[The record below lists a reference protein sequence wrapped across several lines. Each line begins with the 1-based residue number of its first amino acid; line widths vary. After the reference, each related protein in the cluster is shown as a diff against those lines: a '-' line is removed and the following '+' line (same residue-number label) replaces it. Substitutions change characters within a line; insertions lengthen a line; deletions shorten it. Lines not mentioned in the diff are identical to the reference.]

1 RHMRGLPSITIEY
14 LSKRSGADE
23 GTILRYQR
31 LGLVRRP
38 RTVTPGLLL
47 YTPEDVDR
55 IRFASRSRGRGGA
68 ERRVWE
74 ESGPVETLYF
84 DVADKARCGPR
95 LTPSSLSRSS
105 GNSELATP
113 ISWPW

>member
-1 RHMRGLPSITIEY
+1 MRGLPSITIEY

-31 LGLVRRP
+31 LGLVRKP

-55 IRFASRSRGRGGA
+55 IRFASRSRGRGGG
-68 ERRVWE
+68 RTSRL
-74 ESGPVETLYF
+74 GR
-84 DVADKARCGPR
+84 KRARGDA
-95 LTPSSLSRSS
+95 LF
-105 GNSELATP
+105 
-113 ISWPW
+113 